1 MKILVISQVFWPD
14 SASVSQHLTD
24 LAEDL
29 VERGHAV
36 QVISSRRGYE
46 NPSILY
52 EKEQVHKGVRVR
64 RLWQTGFGK
73 KSVLGRVLDFLSFN
87 SFMFFKLFGIRS
99 REYDLLIG
107 LTVPPLL
114 SFIGILAARAKG
126 MKFLYWAMDLQP
138 ELSIAAGYL
147 NPGSIA
153 ANILS
158 SLGNFIYRKA
168 DHVLVLDT
176 YMADHVVRRGAERSR
191 IVVVPVWPVVEKL
204 FEGARSENPFRRE
217 HGIGDEIVVMYSGNH
232 SVVHALD
239 TVLDAAL
246 RLREDPRFLFLFI
259 GGGVRKQDV
268 TRFKGDHGL
277 DNIRQLPYQDRDNI
291 HFSLGAGDLHLVI
304 MGEGF
309 TGYTHPNKVYGAMF
323 IGRPILYIGPRPSH
337 ITDILDRRPGNI
349 QVEHGQSGRLVREL
363 DAFASA
369 GEEWWKR
376 IGTENREYAL
386 SCFTREKLVGRI
398 IETIEGMP
406 AGEN

>member
-1 MKILVISQVFWPD
+1 VKILVISQVYWPD
-14 SASVSQHLTD
+14 SSSVSQHLTD

-29 VERGHAV
+29 VERGHDV

-46 NPSILY
+46 NPSIRY

-64 RLWQTGFGK
+64 RIWHTGFGK
-73 KSVLGRVLDFLSFN
+73 KSVIGRILDFLSFN

-107 LTVPPLL
+107 LTVPPLV

-138 ELSIAAGYL
+138 ELSIVTGYL
-147 NPGSIA
+147 KPGSIA
-153 ANILS
+153 ADALS
-158 SLGNFIYRKA
+158 SLGNFIYKKA
-168 DHVLVLDT
+168 DHVLALDT
-176 YMADHVVRRGAERSR
+176 YMADHIVRRGAERSR
-191 IVVVPVWPVVEKL
+191 IVVVPVWPVVEKM
-204 FEGARSENPFRRE
+204 FEGARPENPFRRE
-217 HGIGDEIVVMYSGNH
+217 HGIGDKIVVMYSGNH
-232 SVVHALD
+232 SVVHTLD

-259 GGGVRKQDV
+259 GGGVRKQEV
-268 TRFKGDHGL
+268 TRFKGGHGL
-277 DNIRQLPYQDRDNI
+277 DNIRQLPYQDRDKI

-304 MGEGF
+304 MGEGC

-349 QVEHGQSGRLVREL
+349 QVEHGQSGRLVGEL
-363 DAFASA
+363 EAFANA

-376 IGTENREYAL
+376 IGKENREYAL

-398 IETIEGMP
+398 IEIIEGMP
-406 AGEN
+406 AENN